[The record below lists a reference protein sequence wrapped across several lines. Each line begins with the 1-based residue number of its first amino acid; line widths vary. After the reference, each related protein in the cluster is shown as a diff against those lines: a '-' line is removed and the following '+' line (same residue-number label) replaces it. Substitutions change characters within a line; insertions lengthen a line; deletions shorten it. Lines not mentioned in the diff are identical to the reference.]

1 MDIADIKELHF
12 ITDIKNA
19 PTILR
24 DGILSHNRACK
35 VNHCSIAEH
44 GVQERRKNKK
54 IPGTTKYLHD
64 YANLYFDAHNPM
76 LSARRDMNDKICVLR
91 VKNDILSLDDV
102 IVTDQNASRA
112 CWFKPV
118 STGLPLLN
126 KDEVFAEFWVNRSD
140 PMEEYRLK
148 GIKCAEVLV
157 PVCIKPAYIF
167 AAFVAN
173 ETALN
178 AFKKTSSLSVEI
190 NRGVF
195 F

>member
-1 MDIADIKELHF
+1 MDIMDIKELYF
-12 ITDIKNA
+12 ITNIKNVPA
-19 PTILR
+19 ILR
-24 DGILSHNRACK
+24 DGILSHNRASK
-35 VNHCSIAEH
+35 IDHHSIAEH

-91 VKNDILSLDDV
+91 VKSDVLSLDDV
-102 IVTDQNASRA
+102 IVTDQNASRD

-118 STGLPLLN
+118 SAGLPLLN
-126 KDEVFAEFWVNRSD
+126 KDEVFAEFWVNQSD

-157 PVCIKPAYIF
+157 PVCVKPDYIF

-178 AFKKTSSLSVEI
+178 MFKQTSSLPVEI
-190 NRGVF
+190 NRGMF